1 MNGNGQLIVFL
12 EQLLNGITV
21 GSFYALVALG
31 YTMVYGVLS
40 MINFAHGDIFMVGA
54 YVGFFTINRLTD
66 AGLTASNPILVII
79 LTLLAGSLGAAAVG
93 MLVER
98 IAYRPLRR
106 RKGTRLAALISA
118 IGASIFLQELIRL
131 IPTMATAVIDIKIGG
146 TAILSP
152 QTRQSVMRIVS
163 DMGGAMIKTY
173 PGILSNDGFHIG
185 GVFFSYSRLLI
196 VLISAVIMVI
206 LYTVVRTTKLGKAMR
221 AVAEDKDTA
230 SLMGIN
236 VDQVIT
242 RTFLIGS
249 ALAGLAGVM
258 VGMFYLQIKPTMGFV
273 PGIKAFTSAV
283 LGGIG
288 NIPGAMIGGYVLGIA
303 EVISIQFVPAVYKD
317 VVAFVILILVLIFK
331 PTGILGSTTGQK
343 KM

>member
-1 MNGNGQLIVFL
+1 MNGQLVVFL
-12 EQLLNGITV
+12 EQLLNGVTV

-54 YVGFFTINRLTD
+54 YIGFFTINRLTD
-66 AGLTASNPILVII
+66 AGLAASNPVLSII
-79 LTLLAGSLGAAAVG
+79 IALLAGSAGAALVG
-93 MLVER
+93 MTVEK
-98 IAYRPLRR
+98 IAYRPLRK
-106 RKGTRLAALISA
+106 RKASRLAALISA

-131 IPTMATAVIDIKIGG
+131 IPTIGKSILSIKIGNNP
-146 TAILSP
+146 LFSP
-152 QTRQSVMRIVS
+152 ATQQGAMKLIG
-163 DMGGAMIKTY
+163 DMGGAMVKTY
-173 PGILSNDGFHIG
+173 PGILSNEGFYLG

-196 VLISAVIMVI
+196 VLISAVIMIV
-206 LYTVVRTTKLGKAMR
+206 LYTLVRTTKLGKAMR

-230 SLMGIN
+230 ALMGIN
-236 VDQVIT
+236 VNQVIT

-258 VGMFYLQIKPTMGFV
+258 VGMFYLQIRSNMGFV

-288 NIPGAMIGGYVLGIA
+288 NIPGAMVGGYVLGLV
-303 EVISIQFVPAVYKD
+303 EVVSIQFLPAIYKD
-317 VVAFVILILVLIFK
+317 VVAFVVLILVLIFK
-331 PTGILGSTTGQK
+331 PNGILGSTTGQK

>member
-1 MNGNGQLIVFL
+1 MNTNGQLIIIL
-12 EQLLNGITV
+12 EQLLNGINV
-21 GSFYALVALG
+21 GSFYALIALG

-54 YVGFFTINRLTD
+54 YIGFFTINRLTD
-66 AGLTASNPILVII
+66 AGLTASNPALAILI
-79 LTLLAGSLGAAAVG
+79 TFLAGSLGAALVG
-93 MLVER
+93 ITVER
-98 IAYRPLRR
+98 IAYRPLR
-106 RKGTRLAALISA
+106 KATRLASLISA

-131 IPTMATAVIDIKIGG
+131 IPTIGNAIVSIKIGG
-146 TAILSP
+146 MAIFSA
-152 QTRQSVMRIVS
+152 QIRQGVMKVVG

-173 PGILSNDGFHIG
+173 PGVLSNDGFQLG
-185 GVFFSYSRLLI
+185 GVFISYSRLLI
-196 VLISAVIMVI
+196 VLISVVVMVI

-221 AVAEDKDTA
+221 AVAEDKETA

-236 VDQVIT
+236 VNQVIT
-242 RTFLIGS
+242 RTFFIGS

-258 VGMFYLQIKPTMGFV
+258 VGMFYLQIRPTMGFT
-273 PGIKAFTSAV
+273 PGIKAFTAAV

-288 NIPGAMIGGYVLGIA
+288 NIPGAMVGGYVLGIA
-303 EVISIQFVPAVYKD
+303 EVISIQFLPAVYKD

-331 PTGILGSTTGQK
+331 PTGIMGSATGQK

>member
-1 MNGNGQLIVFL
+1 MNSNEQLILLFQ
-12 EQLLNGITV
+12 QLLNGITV

-54 YVGFFTINRLTD
+54 YIGFFTINRLTD
-66 AGLTASNPILVII
+66 AGLAASNPALAILI
-79 LTLLAGSLGAAAVG
+79 TFLAGSLGAAVVG
-93 MLVER
+93 ITVER
-98 IAYRPLRR
+98 IAYRPLR
-106 RKGTRLAALISA
+106 KATRLASLISA

-131 IPTMATAVIDIKIGG
+131 IPTIGKAIVSIKIGG
-146 TAILSP
+146 TEIFST
-152 QTRQSVMRIVS
+152 QIRQGVMKVVG

-173 PGILSNDGFHIG
+173 PGILSNDGFQLG
-185 GVFFSYSRLLI
+185 GVFISYSRLLI
-196 VLISAVIMVI
+196 VLISAVVMII
-206 LYTVVRTTKLGKAMR
+206 LYTLVRTTKLGKAMR

-236 VDQVIT
+236 VNQVIT
-242 RTFLIGS
+242 RTFFIGS

-288 NIPGAMIGGYVLGIA
+288 NIPGAMIGGYVLGLA
-303 EVISIQFVPAVYKD
+303 EVISIQFLPAVYKD
-317 VVAFVILILVLIFK
+317 VVAFAILILVLIFK
-331 PTGILGSTTGQK
+331 PTGILGSATGQK

>member
-1 MNGNGQLIVFL
+1 MNSNEQLILLFQ
-12 EQLLNGITV
+12 QLLNGITV

-54 YVGFFTINRLTD
+54 YIGFFTINRLTD
-66 AGLTASNPILVII
+66 AGLAASNPALAILI
-79 LTLLAGSLGAAAVG
+79 TFLAGSLGAAVVG
-93 MLVER
+93 ITVER
-98 IAYRPLRR
+98 IAYRPLR
-106 RKGTRLAALISA
+106 KATRLASLISA

-131 IPTMATAVIDIKIGG
+131 IPTIGKAIVSIKIGG
-146 TAILSP
+146 TAIFST
-152 QTRQSVMRIVS
+152 QIRQGVMKVVG

-173 PGILSNDGFHIG
+173 PGILSNDGFQLG
-185 GVFFSYSRLLI
+185 GVFISYSRLLI
-196 VLISAVIMVI
+196 VLISAVVMVI
-206 LYTVVRTTKLGKAMR
+206 LYTIVRTTKLGKAMR

-236 VDQVIT
+236 VNQVIT
-242 RTFLIGS
+242 RTFFIGS

-273 PGIKAFTSAV
+273 PGIKAFTAAV

-288 NIPGAMIGGYVLGIA
+288 NIPGAMIGGYVLGLA
-303 EVISIQFVPAVYKD
+303 EVISIQFLPAVYKD

-331 PTGILGSTTGQK
+331 PTGILGSATGQK

>member
-1 MNGNGQLIVFL
+1 MNTSGQLIIIF

-21 GSFYALVALG
+21 GSFYALIALG

-54 YVGFFTINRLTD
+54 YIGFFTINRLTD
-66 AGLTASNPILVII
+66 AGLTASNPALAMLI
-79 LTLLAGSLGAAAVG
+79 TFLAGSIGAALVG
-93 MLVER
+93 ITVER
-98 IAYRPLRR
+98 IAYRPLR
-106 RKGTRLAALISA
+106 KATRLASLISA

-131 IPTMATAVIDIKIGG
+131 IPTIGTAITSIKIGG
-146 TAILSP
+146 AAILAP
-152 QTRQSVMRIVS
+152 QTKSAIMKIVG
-163 DMGGAMIKTY
+163 DMGGVMVKTY
-173 PGILSNDGFHIG
+173 PGIMGNGGFEIG
-185 GVFFSYSRLLI
+185 GVFVTYSRLLI
-196 VLISAVIMVI
+196 VLISAIVMVI

-221 AVAEDKDTA
+221 AVAEDKETA

-236 VDQVIT
+236 VNQVIT
-242 RTFLIGS
+242 RTFFIGS

-258 VGMFYLQIKPTMGFV
+258 VGMFYLQIRPTMGFV

-303 EVISIQFVPAVYKD
+303 EVVSIQFLPAVYKD

-331 PTGILGSTTGQK
+331 PAGILGSATGQK

>member
-1 MNGNGQLIVFL
+1 MNSNEQLILLFQ
-12 EQLLNGITV
+12 QLLNGITV

-54 YVGFFTINRLTD
+54 YIGFFTINRLTD
-66 AGLTASNPILVII
+66 AGLAASNPALAILI
-79 LTLLAGSLGAAAVG
+79 TFLAGSLGAAVVG
-93 MLVER
+93 ITVER
-98 IAYRPLRR
+98 IAYRPLR
-106 RKGTRLAALISA
+106 KATRLASLISA

-131 IPTMATAVIDIKIGG
+131 IPTIGKAIVSIKIGG
-146 TAILSP
+146 TAIFST
-152 QTRQSVMRIVS
+152 QIRQGVMKVVG

-173 PGILSNDGFHIG
+173 PGILSNDGFQLG
-185 GVFFSYSRLLI
+185 GVFISYSRLLI
-196 VLISAVIMVI
+196 VLISAVVMII
-206 LYTVVRTTKLGKAMR
+206 LYTIVRTTKLGKAMR

-236 VDQVIT
+236 VNQVIT
-242 RTFLIGS
+242 RTFFIGS

-273 PGIKAFTSAV
+273 PGIKAFTAAV

-288 NIPGAMIGGYVLGIA
+288 NIPGAMIGGYVLGLA
-303 EVISIQFVPAVYKD
+303 EVISIQFLPAVYKD

-331 PTGILGSTTGQK
+331 PTGILGSATGQK